1 MLYWYQMVSGGVIVR
16 TNLDSYI
23 QTAIHGSELYYQ
35 YLREH
40 QRGLVE
46 NKVERIQQS
55 EKYVILTLR
64 SALKFPDNAQVRIQ
78 NQIYTIEQIKPI
90 EYNEKTN
97 QLTVRP
103 LDLFRQ
109 ELICAA
115 VHDVTVVSD
124 LRFLVKRIEN
134 WYRSYGSKIH
144 LPVKTDKAVPMPSF
158 SLRKKPSLEQEKA
171 IHGALFYPFSYI
183 WGAPGTGKT
192 QFVLAHCILAYVRA
206 GKIVWITAPTNNAVE
221 QMLYGVLPVLEGAG
235 VQRQKVLRMGVPS
248 QRFRSQYPEIC
259 EDAVTAR
266 EYARIDDEIL
276 QLKSQMADNQEQQ
289 ERLACYR
296 ELIEFERAQIR
307 WETEMP
313 SLLQQITAVQE
324 KYQALEN
331 DCLELQGRRFLTEA
345 DRERLQKDEAQKQAE
360 SIRLTKQAEY
370 YSCGWRKWF
379 CKGKREQALQLL
391 QQEMQQLDQLREEI
405 HRINMD
411 LAGYTKKDAEIRQQ
425 QDVCDQQFAE
435 KQEEIQRWTSY
446 WNPLVKAAGQ
456 LHMNKFTA
464 GIAYLRGQTQR
475 ARKLLEDR
483 RPKYFDCATLSEETL
498 RAARSS
504 LERRYADAQA
514 RKSQIEAT
522 ESTIPIQDR
531 LVLAAT
537 VDTCLHRLPPDEER
551 RPAHIFLDEAGYCA
565 MIKGTALLA
574 YSCPVTFLGDHMQL
588 PPVCEMSDKQI
599 ALPESSDVCLWG
611 QSALYA
617 EDAFSQQPEQI
628 AQTYIQHRPARFE
641 HMTRLDLTH
650 TYRFGE
656 ELASVLAQFV
666 YSRDFRGDSQH
677 STDIYFLH
685 APKAKQAGKKRMSQA
700 ECEAIAAYV
709 CTHPEEQIGI
719 ITPYK
724 NQREAIRKAL
734 PGMAGREENI
744 LTVHGSQGRE
754 WDTVLLSV
762 VDTQDMWF
770 TDSNRLESNGKKLI
784 NTAVSRA
791 KKKLILVCDAAYWEK
806 QSSQLIGHLLSIA
819 THCSI

>member
-1 MLYWYQMVSGGVIVR
+1 MIVR

-23 QTAIHGSELYYQ
+23 QTAIHGSEIYYQ

-40 QRGLVE
+40 QRGLIE

-55 EKYVILTLR
+55 GKYVVLTLR
-64 SALKFPDNAQVRIQ
+64 SALKFPDTAQIRIQ
-78 NQIYTIEQIKPI
+78 NQIHTIEQIKPI

-97 QLTVRP
+97 ELTVRP
-103 LDLFRQ
+103 LEPFRR

-115 VHDVTVVSD
+115 AHDVTVISD

-144 LPVKTDKAVPMPSF
+144 LPVKTDKAVPMPLF
-158 SLRKKPSLEQEKA
+158 STRKKPSLEQEKA
-171 IHGALFYPFSYI
+171 IHGALSYPFSYI

-192 QFVLAHCILAYVRA
+192 QFVLAHCILAYAQA
-206 GKIVWITAPTNNAVE
+206 GKPVWITAPTNNAVE

-235 VQRQKVLRMGVPS
+235 VQREKVLRMGVPS

-296 ELIEFERAQIR
+296 ELIEFESAQIR
-307 WETEMP
+307 WEAEMP

-324 KYQALEN
+324 KYQALQN
-331 DCLELQGRRFLTEA
+331 DCLELRGRRFLAEA
-345 DRERLQKDEAQKQAE
+345 DREQLQKHETQSRAEA
-360 SIRLTKQAEY
+360 IRLTKQAEY
-370 YSCGWRKWF
+370 YGNSWRKWF
-379 CKGKREQALQLL
+379 CKGKREKALQLL
-391 QQEMQQLDQLREEI
+391 QQEMRQLDQLREAI

-411 LAGYTKKDAEIRQQ
+411 LVGYTQKEVEIRQQ
-425 QDVCDQQFAE
+425 QTDCGQQFTE
-435 KQEEIQRWTSY
+435 KWKEIQRWTSY
-446 WNPLVKAAGQ
+446 WNPLMKAASQ
-456 LHMNKFTA
+456 LHINKFTA
-464 GIAYLRGQTQR
+464 GVADLRGQTQL
-475 ARKLLEDR
+475 ARKLLEER
-483 RPKYFDCATLSEETL
+483 RPKYLGCETLSEETL
-498 RAARSS
+498 RATRSS
-504 LERRYADAQA
+504 LEQRYADAQA
-514 RKSQIEAT
+514 RKSQIEAA

-537 VDTCLHRLPPDEER
+537 VDTCLHRLPPDKAN

-574 YSCPVTFLGDHMQL
+574 YDCPVTFLGDHMQL
-588 PPVCEMSDKQI
+588 PPVCEMPDSKI
-599 ALPESSDVCLWG
+599 ELPESSDVCLWA

-617 EDAFSQQPEQI
+617 EDAFSQHPEQI
-628 AQTYIQHRPARFE
+628 VQTYIQHWPARFDQ
-641 HMTRLDLTH
+641 MIRLDLTH

-666 YSRDFRGDSQH
+666 YPRDFHGDSQH
-677 STDIYFLH
+677 STDIYFLY
-685 APKAKQAGKKRMSQA
+685 APKVKQTGKKRTSQT
-700 ECEAIAAYV
+700 ECAAIAAYV

-734 PGMAGREENI
+734 PSMAGREENI

-762 VDTQDMWF
+762 VDTQDKWF

-791 KKKLILVCDAAYWEK
+791 KRKLILVCDAAYWEK

-819 THCSI
+819 AHCAI